1 MQIYI
6 SFVRI
11 KFFLLEFYSSLSI
24 LHPYF
29 LMDFREFHF
38 SLRIFYFRFVQ
49 AIKLL
54 FEVTRSH
61 VHAVERLIRKVV
73 FTIKTYESRWRLC
86 SLEIELGFK
95 LSLNIEFTLRHKKL
109 SVGIW
114 LITSYVVGR
123 SICPCLLIP
132 IDVQR
137 CFWMFGIIVSHV
149 YYIHRRS
156 SSRVGIGWW
165 WIGHFLQ
172 R

>member
-1 MQIYI
+1 
-6 SFVRI
+6 
-11 KFFLLEFYSSLSI
+11 
-24 LHPYF
+24 
-29 LMDFREFHF
+29 MDFREFHF

-109 SVGIW
+109 SVGI
-114 LITSYVVGR
+114 
-123 SICPCLLIP
+123 
-132 IDVQR
+132 
-137 CFWMFGIIVSHV
+137 
-149 YYIHRRS
+149 
-156 SSRVGIGWW
+156 
-165 WIGHFLQ
+165 
-172 R
+172 